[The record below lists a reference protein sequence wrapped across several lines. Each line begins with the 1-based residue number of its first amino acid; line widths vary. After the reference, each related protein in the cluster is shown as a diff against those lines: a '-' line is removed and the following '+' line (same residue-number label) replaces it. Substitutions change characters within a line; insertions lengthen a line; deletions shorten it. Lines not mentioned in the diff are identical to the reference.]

1 MQRLIT
7 DMCHFLTML
16 WILNYI
22 PLLRFSRATEHRTQ
36 WACACA
42 CVQIEIYYKDL
53 AHTVMET
60 ESPEPGDKWC
70 SSSVSLKACEQE
82 SRWFFSSSLS
92 LKTGNQ
98 CPRRAERQREWRQA
112 RELDTKEQDSGEFL
126 GFPFWLTYPKYWRIQ
141 QIRNTNGHR
150 PKEK

>member
-98 CPRRAERQREWRQA
+98 CPRRAERQRERILPSLAFVLSKLSTDWMRPTHIG
-112 RELDTKEQDSGEFL
+112 EGNLLYSGH
-126 GFPFWLTYPKYWRIQ
+126 WIKW
-141 QIRNTNGHR
+141 
-150 PKEK
+150 